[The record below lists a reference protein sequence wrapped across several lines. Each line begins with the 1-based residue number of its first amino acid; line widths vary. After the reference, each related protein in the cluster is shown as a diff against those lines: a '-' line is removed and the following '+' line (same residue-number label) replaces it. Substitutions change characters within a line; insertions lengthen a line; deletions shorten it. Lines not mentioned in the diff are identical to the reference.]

1 MLEQL
6 GWGLFIIG
14 GVALFL
20 KGAFIAFWGG
30 VAFLA
35 FVRGFFSALLKQ
47 GVKVTFRKI
56 TEKPIYVLVAFG
68 ILWFFG
74 FGLWITIGLVGAFV
88 NFLLD

>member
-20 KGAFIAFWGG
+20 KGAFTAFMGG

-56 TEKPIYVLVAFG
+56 IEKPIYVLVAFG
-68 ILWFFG
+68 ILCFFG
-74 FGLWITIGLVGAFV
+74 VGLWITIGMVGGFV